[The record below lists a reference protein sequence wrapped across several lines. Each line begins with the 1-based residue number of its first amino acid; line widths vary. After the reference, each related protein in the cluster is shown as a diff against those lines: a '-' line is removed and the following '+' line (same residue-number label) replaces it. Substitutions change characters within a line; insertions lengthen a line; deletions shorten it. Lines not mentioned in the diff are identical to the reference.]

1 MANVLGIPPMLFV
14 AALADRIGIP
24 PVTMIVG
31 LSLLLLAVWA
41 VWWSARHHPVIPQD
55 ELAELHET
63 A

>member
-1 MANVLGIPPMLFV
+1 MLFV
-14 AALADRIGIP
+14 ATLADRIGIP

-31 LSLLLLAVWA
+31 LALLLLAVWT